1 MADIRKQSSKGRE
14 VLLVVYKTSA
24 TKDGKGAFVDGLL
37 CDDPHQT
44 NAHLVTTTHK
54 GKNGKTLYSN
64 GQFYTNEQLEN
75 LFAPAMASGNFYEEP
90 ATDKHSGRLV
100 AKVKADL
107 MPAYNGKG
115 LLINPKTVQPPSKPL
130 DRVDLDGVYENMAI
144 ARQLKA
150 EAEAKAAQVQQQVAP
165 AQPAQVQQPATSSIG
180 SFLMQPQAPSAPV
193 QAPSLQQAAPQVQ
206 FAQAPQ
212 VPVQG
217 PTQLAPTG
225 TPYAVAPVPQ
235 PQTQQASP
243 AQPAQVQQTHLSD
256 YFQYPQ
262 TDPAGQQVAADDGPD
277 FS

>member
-144 ARQLKA
+144 ARELKA
-150 EAEAKAAQVQQQVAP
+150 KSEAEAKAAQAQQQAVP
-165 AQPAQVQQPATSSIG
+165 QPQQSATSSIS
-180 SFLMQPQAPSAPV
+180 SFLAQSQAPAAPV
-193 QAPSLQQAAPQVQ
+193 PPPSPQQAVPQPQ

-212 VPVQG
+212 VPIQG
-217 PTQLAPTG
+217 PAQPALAG
-225 TPYAVAPVPQ
+225 TPYAAAPVPQ

-243 AQPAQVQQTHLSD
+243 AQPAQAQQMQLSD
-256 YFQYPQ
+256 YFQYPP

>member
-165 AQPAQVQQPATSSIG
+165 AQAQPQQTATSSIG

-193 QAPSLQQAAPQVQ
+193 QAPSPQQVAPQPQ

-217 PTQLAPTG
+217 PAQPALAG
-225 TPYAVAPVPQ
+225 TPYTAVPVPQ

-243 AQPAQVQQTHLSD
+243 VQPTQAQQMQLSD
-256 YFQYPQ
+256 YFQYPP

>member
-115 LLINPKTVQPPSKPL
+115 LLINPKTVQPPNKPL

-165 AQPAQVQQPATSSIG
+165 AQAQPQQTATSSIG

-193 QAPSLQQAAPQVQ
+193 QG
-206 FAQAPQ
+206 
-212 VPVQG
+212 PVQ
-217 PTQLAPTG
+217 PAPAG
-225 TPYAVAPVPQ
+225 TPYTAVPVPQ

-243 AQPAQVQQTHLSD
+243 AQSAQAQQMQLSD
-256 YFQYPQ
+256 YFRYPP

>member
-75 LFAPAMASGNFYEEP
+75 LFAPAMASGNFYEEL

-130 DRVDLDGVYENMAI
+130 DRVELDGVYENMAI
-144 ARQLKA
+144 ARELKA
-150 EAEAKAAQVQQQVAP
+150 KSEAEAKAAQAQQQAVP
-165 AQPAQVQQPATSSIG
+165 QPQQPATSSIS
-180 SFLMQPQAPSAPV
+180 SFLTQSQAPAAPV
-193 QAPSLQQAAPQVQ
+193 PAPSPQQAVPQPQ
-206 FAQAPQ
+206 FAQASQ

-217 PTQLAPTG
+217 PAQPALAG
-225 TPYAVAPVPQ
+225 TPYAAAPVPQ

-243 AQPAQVQQTHLSD
+243 AQPAQAQQMQLSD
-256 YFQYPQ
+256 YFQYPP

>member
-44 NAHLVTTTHK
+44 NAHLVTTAHK
-54 GKNGKTLYSN
+54 DKDGKTRYSN

-107 MPAYNGKG
+107 MPTGNGKG
-115 LLINPKTVQPPSKPL
+115 LMINPKTVQPPSNPL
-130 DRVDLDGVYENMAI
+130 DRVQLTGVYENMAI

-150 EAEAKAAQVQQQVAP
+150 EAEAKAAQAQQQVAP
-165 AQPAQVQQPATSSIG
+165 AQPAQVQQPATSSIS
-180 SFLMQPQAPSAPV
+180 SFLTQSQAPAAPVPAPSPQQAVPQPQ
-193 QAPSLQQAAPQVQ
+193 
-206 FAQAPQ
+206 FTQAPQ

-217 PTQLAPTG
+217 PAQPAPAG
-225 TPYAVAPVPQ
+225 TPYAAAPVLQ

-243 AQPAQVQQTHLSD
+243 AQPAQAQQMQLSD
-256 YFQYPQ
+256 YFQYPP

>member
-44 NAHLVTTTHK
+44 NAHLVTTAHK
-54 GKNGKTLYSN
+54 DKDGKTRYSN

-107 MPAYNGKG
+107 MPTGNGKG
-115 LLINPKTVQPPSKPL
+115 LMINPKTVQPPSNPL
-130 DRVDLDGVYENMAI
+130 DRVQLTGVYENMAI

-150 EAEAKAAQVQQQVAP
+150 EAEAKAAQAQQQVAP
-165 AQPAQVQQPATSSIG
+165 AQPAQVQQPATSSIS
-180 SFLMQPQAPSAPV
+180 SFLTQSQAPTAPV
-193 QAPSLQQAAPQVQ
+193 PAPSSQQAAPQPQ

-212 VPVQG
+212 VQVQG
-217 PTQLAPTG
+217 PVQPVPAG
-225 TPYAVAPVPQ
+225 TPYTAAPVPQ
-235 PQTQQASP
+235 PQAQQVSP
-243 AQPAQVQQTHLSD
+243 AQPTQAQQMRLSD
-256 YFQYPQ
+256 YFQYPP

>member
-150 EAEAKAAQVQQQVAP
+150 EAEAKAAQAQQQVAP
-165 AQPAQVQQPATSSIG
+165 AQAQPQQTTTSSIG
-180 SFLMQPQAPSAPV
+180 SFLMQPQAPSVSV
-193 QAPSLQQAAPQVQ
+193 QAPSPQQAVPQPQ

-212 VPVQG
+212 VPVQS
-217 PTQLAPTG
+217 PVQPVPAG
-225 TPYAVAPVPQ
+225 TPYTAAPVPQ

-243 AQPAQVQQTHLSD
+243 AQPTQAQQMQLSD
-256 YFQYPQ
+256 YFQYPP

>member
-165 AQPAQVQQPATSSIG
+165 AQAQPQQTATSSIG
-180 SFLMQPQAPSAPV
+180 SFLMQPQAPSASV
-193 QAPSLQQAAPQVQ
+193 QAPSPQQVAPQPQ

-212 VPVQG
+212 VQVQG
-217 PTQLAPTG
+217 PVQPAPAG
-225 TPYAVAPVPQ
+225 TPYTAVPVPQ

-243 AQPAQVQQTHLSD
+243 AQSAQAQQMQLSD
-256 YFQYPQ
+256 YFRYPP

>member
-130 DRVDLDGVYENMAI
+130 DRVELDGVYENMAI
-144 ARQLKA
+144 ARELKA
-150 EAEAKAAQVQQQVAP
+150 KSEAEAKAAQAQQQAVP
-165 AQPAQVQQPATSSIG
+165 QPQQLATSSIS
-180 SFLMQPQAPSAPV
+180 SFLTQSQAPSAPV
-193 QAPSLQQAAPQVQ
+193 QAPSPQQVAPQPQ

-217 PTQLAPTG
+217 PAQPAPAG
-225 TPYAVAPVPQ
+225 TPYTAVPVPQ

-243 AQPAQVQQTHLSD
+243 AQPTQAQQMQLSD
-256 YFQYPQ
+256 YFQYPP

>member
-44 NAHLVTTTHK
+44 NAHLVTTAHK
-54 GKNGKTLYSN
+54 DKDGKTRYSN

-107 MPAYNGKG
+107 MPTGNGKG
-115 LLINPKTVQPPSKPL
+115 LMINPKTVQPPSNPL
-130 DRVDLDGVYENMAI
+130 DRVQLTGVYENMAI

-150 EAEAKAAQVQQQVAP
+150 EAEAKAAQAQQQVAP
-165 AQPAQVQQPATSSIG
+165 AQPAQVQQPATSSIS
-180 SFLMQPQAPSAPV
+180 SFLTQSQAPTTPV
-193 QAPSLQQAAPQVQ
+193 PAPSPQQAVPQPQ

-217 PTQLAPTG
+217 PAQPALAG
-225 TPYAVAPVPQ
+225 TPYAAAPVPQ

-243 AQPAQVQQTHLSD
+243 AQPAQAQQMQLSD
-256 YFQYPQ
+256 Y
-262 TDPAGQQVAADDGPD
+262 
-277 FS
+277 

>member
-75 LFAPAMASGNFYEEP
+75 LFAPAMASGNFYEEL

-165 AQPAQVQQPATSSIG
+165 AQAQPQQTATSSIG
-180 SFLMQPQAPSAPV
+180 SFLMQPQAPSASV
-193 QAPSLQQAAPQVQ
+193 QAPSPQQAVPQPQ

-212 VPVQG
+212 VQVQG
-217 PTQLAPTG
+217 PAQPAPAG
-225 TPYAVAPVPQ
+225 TPYTAVPVPQ

-243 AQPAQVQQTHLSD
+243 AQPTQAQQMQLSD
-256 YFQYPQ
+256 YFQYPP

>member
-107 MPAYNGKG
+107 MPVYNGKG

-165 AQPAQVQQPATSSIG
+165 AQAQPQQTATSSIG

-193 QAPSLQQAAPQVQ
+193 QAPSPQQVAPQPQ

-212 VPVQG
+212 VQVQG
-217 PTQLAPTG
+217 PVQPAPAG
-225 TPYAVAPVPQ
+225 TPYTAVPVPQ

-243 AQPAQVQQTHLSD
+243 AQSAQAQQMQLSD
-256 YFQYPQ
+256 YFRYPP

>member
-150 EAEAKAAQVQQQVAP
+150 EAEAEAKAAQAQQQVAPVQPAQVQQPATSSISSFLTQSQASAAPVPVPSPQQVAPQPQFVQVSQPQAQQVAP
-165 AQPAQVQQPATSSIG
+165 AQPAQVQQ
-180 SFLMQPQAPSAPV
+180 MQ
-193 QAPSLQQAAPQVQ
+193 
-206 FAQAPQ
+206 
-212 VPVQG
+212 
-217 PTQLAPTG
+217 
-225 TPYAVAPVPQ
+225 
-235 PQTQQASP
+235 
-243 AQPAQVQQTHLSD
+243 LSD
-256 YFQYPQ
+256 YLQYPP
-262 TDPAGQQVAADDGPD
+262 TDPVGQQVAADDGPD

>member
-150 EAEAKAAQVQQQVAP
+150 EAEAKAAQAQQQVAP

-193 QAPSLQQAAPQVQ
+193 QAPSPQQVAPQPQ

-212 VPVQG
+212 VQVQG
-217 PTQLAPTG
+217 PVQPAPAG
-225 TPYAVAPVPQ
+225 TPYTAVPVPQ

-243 AQPAQVQQTHLSD
+243 AQSAQAQQMQLSD
-256 YFQYPQ
+256 YFRYPP

>member
-24 TKDGKGAFVDGLL
+24 TRDGKGAFVDGLL

-150 EAEAKAAQVQQQVAP
+150 EAEAKAAQAQQQAIP
-165 AQPAQVQQPATSSIG
+165 QPQQPATSSIS
-180 SFLMQPQAPSAPV
+180 SFLTQPQVPSAPV
-193 QAPSLQQAAPQVQ
+193 QAPAPQQTAPQPQ

-217 PTQLAPTG
+217 PAQPAPTG

>member
-24 TKDGKGAFVDGLL
+24 TNDGKGAFVDGLL

-165 AQPAQVQQPATSSIG
+165 AQAQPQQTATSSIG

-193 QAPSLQQAAPQVQ
+193 QAPSPQQAAPQVP
-206 FAQAPQ
+206 AQGLAQP
-212 VPVQG
+212 VPAG
-217 PTQLAPTG
+217 AS
-225 TPYAVAPVPQ
+225 YAVAPVPQ

>member
-44 NAHLVTTTHK
+44 NAHLVTTAHK
-54 GKNGKTLYSN
+54 DKDGKTRYSN

-107 MPAYNGKG
+107 MPTGNGKG
-115 LLINPKTVQPPSKPL
+115 LMINPKTVQPPSNPL
-130 DRVDLDGVYENMAI
+130 DRVQLTGVYENMAI

-150 EAEAKAAQVQQQVAP
+150 EAEAKVIGLGVMASTR
-165 AQPAQVQQPATSSIG
+165 ATK
-180 SFLMQPQAPSAPV
+180 PSCG
-193 QAPSLQQAAPQVQ
+193 
-206 FAQAPQ
+206 
-212 VPVQG
+212 VPVM
-217 PTQLAPTG
+217 L
-225 TPYAVAPVPQ
+225 
-235 PQTQQASP
+235 
-243 AQPAQVQQTHLSD
+243 
-256 YFQYPQ
+256 
-262 TDPAGQQVAADDGPD
+262 
-277 FS
+277 FSETVSEPSSSLEMRLMGVCSLRGWICP

>member
-165 AQPAQVQQPATSSIG
+165 AQAQPQQTATSSIG

-193 QAPSLQQAAPQVQ
+193 PAPSSQQAAPQPQ

-212 VPVQG
+212 VQVQG
-217 PTQLAPTG
+217 PVQPVPAG
-225 TPYAVAPVPQ
+225 TPYTAAPVPQ
-235 PQTQQASP
+235 PQAQQVSP
-243 AQPAQVQQTHLSD
+243 AQPAQVQQTQLSD
-256 YFQYPQ
+256 YF
-262 TDPAGQQVAADDGPD
+262 QVAADDGPD

>member
-144 ARQLKA
+144 ARQFKA

-165 AQPAQVQQPATSSIG
+165 AQAQPQQTATSSIG

-193 QAPSLQQAAPQVQ
+193 RAPSSQQVAPQPQ

-212 VPVQG
+212 VQVQG
-217 PTQLAPTG
+217 PAQPAPAG
-225 TPYAVAPVPQ
+225 TPYTAVPVPQ

-243 AQPAQVQQTHLSD
+243 AQPTQVQQMQLSD
-256 YFQYPQ
+256 YFQYPP

>member
-144 ARQLKA
+144 ARDLKA
-150 EAEAKAAQVQQQVAP
+150 KSEAEAKAAQAQQQVVP
-165 AQPAQVQQPATSSIG
+165 QPQQPVTSSIS
-180 SFLMQPQAPSAPV
+180 SFLTQSQAPTAPV
-193 QAPSLQQAAPQVQ
+193 PAPSPQQAAPQPH

-217 PTQLAPTG
+217 PAQLAPAG
-225 TPYAVAPVPQ
+225 TPYTAVPVPQ

-243 AQPAQVQQTHLSD
+243 AQPAQAQQMQLSD
-256 YFQYPQ
+256 YFQYPP

>member
-14 VLLVVYKTSA
+14 VLLVIYKNAA

-44 NAHLVTTTHK
+44 NAHLVTTAHK
-54 GKNGKTLYSN
+54 DKDGKTRYSN

-75 LFAPAMASGNFYEEP
+75 LFAPAMASGNFYDEP
-90 ATDKHSGRLV
+90 ATDKHPGRRV

-107 MPAYNGKG
+107 MPTYNGKG
-115 LLINPKTVQPPSKPL
+115 LMINPKTVQPPSKPL
-130 DRVDLDGVYENMAI
+130 DRVELTGVYENMAI
-144 ARQLKA
+144 ARELKA
-150 EAEAKAAQVQQQVAP
+150 KSEAEAKAAQ
-165 AQPAQVQQPATSSIG
+165 AQPQQTATSSIG
-180 SFLMQPQAPSAPV
+180 SFLMQPQALSAPV
-193 QAPSLQQAAPQVQ
+193 QAPSPQQAVPQPQ
-206 FAQAPQ
+206 FTQAPQ

-217 PTQLAPTG
+217 PAQPAPAG
-225 TPYAVAPVPQ
+225 TPYAAAPVPQ

-243 AQPAQVQQTHLSD
+243 AQPVQAQQMQLSD
-256 YFQYPQ
+256 YFQYPP

>member
-1 MADIRKQSSKGRE
+1 MADIRKQSFKGRE
-14 VLLVVYKTSA
+14 VLLVIYKNAA

-44 NAHLVTTTHK
+44 NAHLVTTAYK
-54 GKNGKTLYSN
+54 GKDGTTRYSN

-75 LFAPAMASGNFYEEP
+75 LFAPAMTSGNFYDEP
-90 ATDKHSGRLV
+90 ATDKHPGRRV

-107 MPAYNGKG
+107 MPTSNGKG
-115 LLINPKTVQPPSKPL
+115 LMINPKTVQPPSTPL
-130 DRVDLDGVYENMAI
+130 DRVQLTGVYESMAI

-165 AQPAQVQQPATSSIG
+165 AQAQPQQPATSSIG
-180 SFLMQPQAPSAPV
+180 SFLTQPQALSAPV
-193 QAPSLQQAAPQVQ
+193 QAPSPQQAVPQPQ

-217 PTQLAPTG
+217 LAQPVPTG
-225 TPYAVAPVPQ
+225 TPYTAAPVPQ
-235 PQTQQASP
+235 PQAQQVSP
-243 AQPAQVQQTHLSD
+243 AQPAQVQQTRLSD
-256 YFQYPQ
+256 YFQYPP

>member
-144 ARQLKA
+144 ARDLKA
-150 EAEAKAAQVQQQVAP
+150 KSEAEAKAAQAQQQVVP
-165 AQPAQVQQPATSSIG
+165 QPQQPVTSSIS
-180 SFLMQPQAPSAPV
+180 SFLTQSQAPTAPV
-193 QAPSLQQAAPQVQ
+193 LAPSPQQAAPQPH

-217 PTQLAPTG
+217 PAQLAPAG
-225 TPYAVAPVPQ
+225 TPYAVASVPQ

-243 AQPAQVQQTHLSD
+243 AQPTQAQQMQLSD
-256 YFQYPQ
+256 YFQYPP

>member
-44 NAHLVTTTHK
+44 NAHLVTTAHK
-54 GKNGKTLYSN
+54 DKDGKTRYSN

-107 MPAYNGKG
+107 MPTGNGKG
-115 LLINPKTVQPPSKPL
+115 LMINPKTVQPPSNPL
-130 DRVDLDGVYENMAI
+130 DRVQLTGVYENMAI

-150 EAEAKAAQVQQQVAP
+150 EAEAKAAQAQQQVAP

-193 QAPSLQQAAPQVQ
+193 QAPSSQQVAPQPQ

-212 VPVQG
+212 VQVQG
-217 PTQLAPTG
+217 PAQPAPAG
-225 TPYAVAPVPQ
+225 TPYTAVPVPQ

-243 AQPAQVQQTHLSD
+243 AQSAQAQQMQLSD
-256 YFQYPQ
+256 YFQYPP